1 MLKKQEIDN
10 LASCLNKAAMDEPL
24 FVLRGKDICAAE
36 TVREWTR
43 SRVRAGK
50 NHPKD
55 AQIVEALA
63 IADAM
68 DAYVAK
74 LANEGKPQSHAAAL
88 NPAAAW
94 PFPTGS
100 RP

>member
-43 SRVRAGK
+43 KRIASGK
-50 NHPKD
+50 NQPD
-55 AQIVEALA
+55 DEQILDSLS

-68 DAYVAK
+68 DAYA
-74 LANEGKPQSHAAAL
+74 ARHAAEVKTESRL

>member
-10 LASCLNKAAMDEPL
+10 LESCLNKAAIDEPL

-36 TVREWTR
+36 TVREWAR
-43 SRVRAGK
+43 ARVRAGK
-50 NHPKD
+50 NHPQDK
-55 AQIVEALA
+55 QVLEALA

-68 DAYVAK
+68 DAYAAK
-74 LANEGKPQSHAAAL
+74 RAGEIKTESAAAG
-88 NPAAAW
+88 AW

>member
-10 LASCLNKAAMDEPL
+10 LASCLNQAAMDEPL
-24 FVLRGKDICAAE
+24 FVLRGKDICAAD

-43 SRVRAGK
+43 ARVRAGK
-50 NHPKD
+50 NHPQDK
-55 AQIVEALA
+55 QILEALA

-68 DAYVAK
+68 GAYSAK
-74 LANEGKPQSHAAAL
+74 RAIEAKTKPAF

>member
-10 LASCLNKAAMDEPL
+10 LASCLNQAAMDEPL
-24 FVLRGKDICAAE
+24 FVLRGKDICAAA
-36 TVREWTR
+36 TVRDWTQKR
-43 SRVRAGK
+43 LAAGK
-50 NHPKD
+50 NRPD
-55 AQIVEALA
+55 DGQIVEALA

-68 DAYVAK
+68 EEYAARRARETK
-74 LANEGKPQSHAAAL
+74 AEAAL

-94 PFPTGS
+94 RFPTGS

>member
-1 MLKKQEIDN
+1 MLKEQEIDN
-10 LASCLNKAAMDEPL
+10 LVSCLNQAAMDEPL
-24 FVLRGKDICAAE
+24 FVIRGKDITGGD

-43 SRVRAGK
+43 RRVAVGK

-55 AQIVEALA
+55 AQIIEALA

-68 DAYVAK
+68 DAYAAK
-74 LANEGKPQSHAAAL
+74 LAREGKSRPAPAD
-88 NPAAAW
+88 PAAAW
-94 PFPTGS
+94 PFPTGG

>member
-24 FVLRGKDICAAE
+24 FVLRGKDVTAGD

-43 SRVRAGK
+43 RRVAVGK

-55 AQIVEALA
+55 AQILEALA

-68 DAYVAK
+68 DLYAAK
-74 LANEGKPQSHAAAL
+74 LKREAASHAVELQPLRGNTA
-88 NPAAAW
+88 
-94 PFPTGS
+94 
-100 RP
+100 